1 MAIVTVSREL
11 AALGD
16 ETAQEVAK
24 FLGYRLVDKD
34 ALEKRIQ
41 SYGIKAKKFKKYDE
55 RKPSFFAALSQDRDE
70 YLHYLRKAIF
80 AEVEQGN
87 CVLVGRGANIILKSI
102 PALISLFMSA
112 RPEVRAERVKSHFRC
127 DERRAWQIIE
137 RSDRDRIGFHRYFFD
152 IDWKYPGNYHLS
164 FNTGIF
170 TPRDCAEIVSSLK
183 DRVFTRGAEAQN
195 VAILKNVTLEHAI
208 KHRILY
214 EQELPIRALEVA
226 VSGNVVTLQGSANSQ
241 ALMDSA
247 GNLAGDVAGK
257 GATIQNEIQMF
268 R

>member
-16 ETAQEVAK
+16 ETAQEIAK
-24 FLGYRLVDKD
+24 FLGYRLIDKD
-34 ALEKRIQ
+34 TLEKRIQ
-41 SYGIKAKKFKKYDE
+41 SYGGKAAKFKKYDE

-70 YLHYLRKAIF
+70 YLHYLRKAIL
-80 AEVEQGN
+80 AEAEHEN
-87 CVLVGRGANIILKSI
+87 CVLIGRGANIILKDV
-102 PALISLFMSA
+102 PALISLFVSA

-152 IDWKYPGNYHLS
+152 IDWKYPGHYHLS

-170 TPRDCAEIVSSLK
+170 SPRDCAEIVSSLK

-195 VAILKNVTLEHAI
+195 VAIMKNISLEHEI
-208 KHRILY
+208 RHRILY
-214 EQELPIRALEVA
+214 EHEIPIRSLEIS
-226 VSGNVVTLQGSANSQ
+226 VSGNIVTLHGSTNSQ
-241 ALMDSA
+241 ALLDA
-247 GNLAGDVAGK
+247 TVNLAREVAGR
-257 GATIQNEIQMF
+257 ATVQSEIQIF